1 MTRIFGVIGHPIE
14 HSLSPAMHAAAFRAL
29 RLDAFYAPFDA
40 PPTRLAALLDGLWIC
55 GIDGLNVTIPH
66 KEAVF
71 RLLQRHP
78 ARFASPGEAKRRAFN
93 ASGGGVSLRATGVEG
108 ASRVPAELHGSLD
121 PTAAA
126 IGAVN
131 TLARG
136 THGFIRHNTDVIG
149 IERTLREELKTNL
162 SGARVVVLGAGGA
175 AKALLWTLSRLHPGR
190 VRIANRTASKVAALR
205 RWWRGL
211 GSVASLEAIAFERKA
226 LRQALEEAD
235 VLINATS
242 LGLKPGDR
250 LPIDPSALHRRLRV
264 LDLVYASPATA
275 LVRSARRRGALAV
288 DGRPMLVYQG
298 AAAFE
303 LWWNRQAPV
312 EAMRRAVD
320 SAARK
325 AEP

>member
-29 RLDAFYAPFDA
+29 QLDAFYAPFDV

-55 GIDGLNVTIPH
+55 GIDGLNVTVPH

-71 RLLQRHP
+71 RLLQRQ
-78 ARFASPGEAKRRAFN
+78 G
-93 ASGGGVSLRATGVEG
+93 T
-108 ASRVPAELHGSLD
+108 LD

-126 IGAVN
+126 VGAVN
-131 TLARG
+131 TLTRG
-136 THGFIRHNTDVIG
+136 THGFIGHNTDVVG
-149 IERTLREELKTNL
+149 IERTLREELQTDL
-162 SGARVVVLGAGGA
+162 SGARVVMLGAGGA
-175 AKALLWTLSRLHPGR
+175 AKALLWTISRLHPGR
-190 VRIANRTASKVAALR
+190 VRIANRTASRVTALR

-211 GSVASLEAIAFERKA
+211 GSTAPLEAIPFERKA

-312 EAMRRAVD
+312 EAMRRAVE